1 MAAVFVDA
9 CMGELAK
16 LKQKVRARKIFLFNV
31 QDDTQVGDDQLEPT
45 KKQSPSSSSSSPPP
59 LKSST
64 KAKDECILSETTIC
78 LLMDRFAPW

>member
-31 QDDTQVGDDQLEPT
+31 QDTQVGDDQAEPT
-45 KKQSPSSSSSSPPP
+45 KKQSSSSSSP